1 MGSAGIPEPGGSG
14 NPANL
19 FKSSPFLGAQS
30 SNGSKTQDQSCVLKS
45 SRLLPLLWHW
55 RKCNGSALI
64 SSYNKPSTF
73 RKFIPLTA
81 VCDCHGRTPYQTQQ
95 SELNRTFQP
104 SWAGEIK
111 MPLMLKTPE
120 TERNWKRCA
129 LQTPARN
136 ILFSC
141 REMCKTLLEPHW

>member
-1 MGSAGIPEPGGSG
+1 MGSAGIPETGGSG

-55 RKCNGSALI
+55 RKCNGSALK

-73 RKFIPLTA
+73 RKIIPLTA
-81 VCDCHGRTPYQTQQ
+81 VCDCLGRTLYQTQQ
-95 SELNRTFQP
+95 PELNQSIFQP
-104 SWAGEIK
+104 SCAGEIK
-111 MPLMLKTPE
+111 VPLMLETPE
-120 TERNWKRCA
+120 TERNCFRKGVPCRPQYW
-129 LQTPARN
+129 TF
-136 ILFSC
+136 FSLVQKC
-141 REMCKTLLEPHW
+141 EKPF